1 MKIKKGDL
9 INELSLPSI
18 NGSVFDL
25 ENIKGK
31 KALIS
36 FYRYSSCPFCH
47 LRINETI
54 NNKDNFGENFE
65 TIAIFNCS
73 LESLQKASTKHDS
86 SIFILADENRFYF
99 DKYDVEKSA
108 FGVFLGS
115 IIGFFRFMK
124 AIFVKGFNPLTS
136 MSGAFTGLPVDVL
149 IDENGVVQ
157 DVKYGKTTID
167 HISMVEV
174 INCNLGVL
182 VRNDSVVNSLCS
194 HN

>member
-18 NGSVFDL
+18 DGSVFDL
-25 ENIKGK
+25 ESIKGK

-54 NNKDNFGENFE
+54 NNKDKFGNNFE

-73 LESLQKASTKHDS
+73 IESLQKASSKHDS

-99 DKYDVEKSA
+99 DKYNVEKSA

-124 AIFVKGFNPLTS
+124 AIFIKGFNPLTS

-167 HISMVEV
+167 HISITEV
-174 INCNLGVL
+174 ISFSK
-182 VRNDSVVNSLCS
+182 D
-194 HN
+194 